1 MSMLRLSFSGLCTF
15 VFDPPLSKTSGTLPK
30 KATVLLQRLT
40 RARALRN
47 QSNLKPEVLD
57 QHFPLLE
64 FDLKDWSPES
74 TRVADFHCLPDATGR
89 LTKGVCVLNGE
100 DLKISLDGRGM
111 KPGALQLSTARP
123 LDPTAP
129 VLSPA
134 DQETLWWMATFGEA
148 FPDRTLNP
156 VLWNTAPGSN
166 QPVLARIELTEGRL
180 KTRELTDFTYTMV
193 GSQTS
198 GFSQRV
204 AVSFELEADFGSKVI
219 FEMTANR
226 NGRTA
231 TSSLVLTPKD
241 GAGLEIGISNMEI
254 DRFIGLDPA
263 AGPRVEADYEVY
275 ADLVTPP
282 LRAGQPMPSLRQA
295 GPGNASG
302 MGVSSCAPW
311 GW

>member
-15 VFDPPLSKTSGTLPK
+15 VFDPPLSKTAGTLPK

-74 TRVADFHCLPDATGR
+74 TRLADFHCFPDAAGR
-89 LTKGVCVLNGE
+89 MTKGVCVLNGE

-111 KPGALQLSTARP
+111 KPDALQLSTARP
-123 LDPTAP
+123 LDPSAA

-156 VLWNTAPGSN
+156 VFRNTTPGSN
-166 QPVLARIELTEGRL
+166 QPVLARVELTEGRL
-180 KTRELTDFTYTMV
+180 KTRELTDFAYTMA
-193 GSQTS
+193 GSQGS
-198 GFSQRV
+198 NFSQRV

-219 FEMTANR
+219 FEMTSHR

-231 TSSLVLTPKD
+231 TSALVLTPKD

-254 DRFIGLDPA
+254 DRYIGLDPA
-263 AGPRVEADYEVY
+263 SGPRVEADYEVY

>member
-89 LTKGVCVLNGE
+89 MTKGVCVLNGE

-123 LDPTAP
+123 LDPSAP

-148 FPDRTLNP
+148 FPDRALNP

-180 KTRELTDFTYTMV
+180 KTRELTDFVYTLV
-193 GSQTS
+193 GSQNT

-204 AVSFELEADFGSKVI
+204 AVSFDLEVDFGSKVI

-231 TSSLVLTPKD
+231 TSALVLTPKD
-241 GAGLEIGISNMEI
+241 GAVLEIGISNMEI
-254 DRFIGLDPA
+254 DQYIGLDPA
-263 AGPRVEADYEVY
+263 SGPRVEADHEVY
-275 ADLVTPP
+275 TDLVTPP
-282 LRAGQPMPSLRQA
+282 LPAGQPRPFLRQA
-295 GPGNASG
+295 SPGNFSG